1 MRQALD
7 SLGRLYTELASKAG
21 EAIGVADY
29 EPFWNY
35 SSTHY
40 YIQDRTRA

>member
-21 EAIGVADY
+21 EAIGVPDY
-29 EPFWNY
+29 GTILEPQLNSLLY
-35 SSTHY
+35 SG
-40 YIQDRTRA
+40 